1 MAGGG
6 NQLLQP
12 YIKKYIRKINLKNFK
27 EVQHIH
33 DFSYYIV
40 NYQIIYIQK
49 QEYLWILRAYLMFK

>member
-12 YIKKYIRKINLKNFK
+12 YIKKYIYKINLKNFK

-33 DFSYYIV
+33 DFSYYIG
-40 NYQIIYIQK
+40 NYPNLKSDKIKKICS
-49 QEYLWILRAYLMFK
+49 ILNTAF